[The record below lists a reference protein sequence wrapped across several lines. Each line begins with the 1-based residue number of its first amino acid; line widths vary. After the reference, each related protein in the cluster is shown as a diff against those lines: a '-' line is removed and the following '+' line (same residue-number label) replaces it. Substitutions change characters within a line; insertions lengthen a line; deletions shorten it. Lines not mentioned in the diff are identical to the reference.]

1 MNYCRNKAA
10 NTFAVTASA
19 LLGMS
24 ASVQAASEVE
34 PADAICEAYASM
46 QYPLAR
52 TLVGKHPDLQEAR
65 LVKALTAV
73 FDRRKQ
79 SLGYGLPE
87 LKKIYEDS
95 SFKVPLRIQAGL
107 AYARAGQTLQ
117 MRPGIYPQADGI
129 EFDLVYDAIISEHPT
144 TSAACFALIYQ
155 AEGWFRSGDE
165 DMIAKAFDKLETF
178 IQNYRG
184 PVQYFAGLN
193 IMLADRYIIHNKQY
207 DKAARCLATALS
219 SGVSN
224 PRTAELISFQIG
236 RIYDTQL
243 GEHKQAKVYYERFM
257 REYPNSGYVSIVQRY
272 INEMDEKNIA
282 NGGKL

>member
-95 SFKVPLRIQAGL
+95 SFKEPLRIQAGL

-117 MRPGIYPQADGI
+117 MRSQSGAAGEVDYNK
-129 EFDLVYDAIISEHPT
+129 VYDEII
-144 TSAACFALIYQ
+144 AAHIDTPESCFAIVYKVSEMFDSESPETRNTGI
-155 AEGWFRSGDE
+155 AELESF
-165 DMIAKAFDKLETF
+165 IARYKGTKNVLGGV
-178 IQNYRG
+178 YM
-184 PVQYFAGLN
+184 L
-193 IMLADRYIIHNKQY
+193 LADQYIINSENYGLAVKYFQ
-207 DKAARCLATALS
+207 KALDVGIA
-219 SGVSN
+219 N
-224 PRTAELISFQIG
+224 PRTRELTMFSVA
-236 RIYDTQL
+236 RIYDTKL
-243 GEHKQAKVYYERFM
+243 HDKAMATKYYNRFLK
-257 REYPNSGYVSIVQRY
+257 EYPNSGSAPIVRRY
-272 INEMDEKNIA
+272 LREMEVAPEVKN
-282 NGGKL
+282 G

>member
-24 ASVQAASEVE
+24 ASVQAASKVE

-52 TLVGKHPDLQEAR
+52 TLIKKHPDLQEAR

-79 SLGYGLPE
+79 NLGYGLPE
-87 LKKIYEDS
+87 LKEIYENN
-95 SFKVPLRIQAGL
+95 SFKKPLRIQAGL

-117 MRPGIYPQADGI
+117 MRSGVYPQAEGI
-129 EFDLVYDAIISEHPT
+129 EFDPVYDGIISEYPT

-155 AEGWFRSGDE
+155 TEGWFCSGDE
-165 DMIAKAFDKLETF
+165 DMIAKAFAKLENF

-184 PVQYFAGLN
+184 PDKYFSGLN
-193 IMLADRYIIHNKQY
+193 IMLADRYIIHNRQY
-207 DKAARCLATALS
+207 DKAVTRLVVALEN
-219 SGVSN
+219 GVIN
-224 PRTAELISFQIG
+224 PRTAELISFQVG

-243 GEHKQAKVYYERFM
+243 GDHKQAKKYYERFI

-272 INEMDEKNIA
+272 MKEMNKENIA
-282 NGGKL
+282 NGGK